1 LIKFK
6 FIEQE
11 ASRGNP
17 LAKQY
22 LEKLRKEE
30 VSIDWAH
37 RVLISNIHQQRM
49 LKMMAIAE
57 DKHFRY
63 DNETEL
69 VRVIASEMPKEGL
82 DINNEENLDSYLNTE
97 FM

>member
-1 LIKFK
+1 MV
-6 FIEQE
+6 
-11 ASRGNP
+11 

-37 RVLISNIHQQRM
+37 RVLINSIHQQRL
-49 LKMMAIAE
+49 LKMMTIA
-57 DKHFRY
+57 DNRHFIY

-69 VRVIASEMPKEGL
+69 VRFIDSEMQKEAL
-82 DINNEENLDSYLNTE
+82 DINNEENLDSYLNTK